1 VEDESRRSVD
11 EETEDVRRETDDDPD
26 VEGHRSMPRTEVGRT
41 EVGRTETG
49 RTETGRT
56 EP

>member
-1 VEDESRRSVD
+1 MEDESRRSVD